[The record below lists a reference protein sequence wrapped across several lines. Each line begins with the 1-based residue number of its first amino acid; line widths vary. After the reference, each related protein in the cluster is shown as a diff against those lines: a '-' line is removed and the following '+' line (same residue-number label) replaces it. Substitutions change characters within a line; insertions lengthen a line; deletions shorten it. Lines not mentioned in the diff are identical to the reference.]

1 MNGEQLKKRIMAA
14 QLTQK
19 ELAERL
25 NVKPQT
31 VTSWLATKNIGSEK
45 LELVCKA
52 IGKPINFLYE
62 GTPYYDDPHQGNVIK
77 FGDNDSDVIK
87 SLVEMLKQ
95 KESEVR
101 EMLVKLSEKDKK
113 IESLY
118 EQNIKLRTQLP
129 NNQSFEK
136 TEKMVQSN
144 NY

>member
-1 MNGEQLKKRIMAA
+1 MTGEYLSKRIKAA
-14 QLTQK
+14 QLTKK
-19 ELAERL
+19 ELADRM
-25 NVKPQT
+25 NVVPQLIDGLCKSKS
-31 VTSWLATKNIGSEK
+31 VGSGK
-45 LELVCKA
+45 LEQVCKA

-62 GTPYYDDPHQGNVIK
+62 GTPYYDDHHQGNVIK

-118 EQNIKLRTQLP
+118 EQNIKLSMQLL

-136 TEKMVQSN
+136 TDIQQIVAER
-144 NY
+144 